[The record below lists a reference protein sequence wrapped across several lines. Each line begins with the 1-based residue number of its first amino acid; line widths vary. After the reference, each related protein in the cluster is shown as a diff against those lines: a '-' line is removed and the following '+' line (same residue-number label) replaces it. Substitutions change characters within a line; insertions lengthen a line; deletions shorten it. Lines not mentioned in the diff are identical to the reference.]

1 MSIYRLLQSLELKG
15 KIMKKKVFKLYVLDA
30 LGFPIHLSNVPM
42 MEFRG
47 DYVPD
52 IDYNKLQKA
61 VLLHLCHKKMPL
73 TGNEIQFIRKYFS
86 LTTKAFSHL
95 FGYTHSAV
103 LKWENR
109 GDHIARIA
117 PTTEVYLRL
126 YLLEYLR
133 STPSDF
139 KELYHE
145 ISIPQLADYL
155 KKPETAE
162 YVPLLIDAKRELSA
176 A

>member
-1 MSIYRLLQSLELKG
+1 MKRKTVKLFVLE
-15 KIMKKKVFKLYVLDA
+15 A
-30 LGFPIHLSNVPM
+30 LGFPIQLSNVPM
-42 MEFRG
+42 VELRG
-47 DYVPD
+47 DFVPD

-61 VLLHLCHKKMPL
+61 VLLHLSHKKMPL

-86 LTTKAFSHL
+86 MTAKAFGHL

-109 GDHIARIA
+109 GDHFARIA

-133 STPSDF
+133 RKPSDF
-139 KELYHE
+139 KELYNE
-145 ISIPQLADYL
+145 ISIPQLSHYL
-155 KKPETAE
+155 KRPETSD
-162 YVPLLIDAKRELSA
+162 YIPILIDVRRELSA